1 MNLSVKHIHNREHG
15 EQPVGFQGG
24 RSWGRDRVGG
34 WGQQMPAF
42 IYIMALLYNVEKWV
56 QYPMIN
62 YDGKEYIKKECVYI
76 NIYMYVYI
84 YIKN

>member
-1 MNLSVKHIHNREHG
+1 
-15 EQPVGFQGG
+15 
-24 RSWGRDRVGG
+24 
-34 WGQQMPAF
+34 MPAF